1 MLRKGLGIMGGR
13 QDGSTFC
20 WYAYRL
26 ACIDVLQIYK
36 MESVGP
42 DAPEYISWMA
52 MDGDAVWAAS
62 GIYAI
67 RYFRGKEV
75 RGLPLSI

>member
-1 MLRKGLGIMGGR
+1 
-13 QDGSTFC
+13 
-20 WYAYRL
+20 
-26 ACIDVLQIYK
+26 
-36 MESVGP
+36 MENVGP

-67 RYFRGKEV
+67 RYSRGKEV
-75 RGLPLSI
+75 RELSLYLSERFD

>member
-1 MLRKGLGIMGGR
+1 
-13 QDGSTFC
+13 
-20 WYAYRL
+20 
-26 ACIDVLQIYK
+26 
-36 MESVGP
+36 MESIGP
-42 DAPEYISWMA
+42 DCPEHISSMA

-75 RGLPLSI
+75 RELSLYLSERFD